1 MRNRRWAT
9 LGFCVLLSAGGC
21 GGDEG
26 GKSYLIRHAAVTL
39 TQATHVAESQV
50 PGRAVKAEL
59 VSNGRQVMYQVEILD
74 AMNQSR
80 TVSVDAETG
89 RVVN

>member
-9 LGFCVLLSAGGC
+9 LGFCAVLSAGGC
-21 GGDEG
+21 GGDDT
-26 GKSYLIRHAAVTL
+26 GKSYLIRHAGVTL
-39 TQATHVAESQV
+39 TQAANAAEAHV
-50 PGRAVKAEL
+50 PGRAVKVEL
-59 VSNGRQVMYQVEILD
+59 VANGRQVVYQVEILD
-74 AMNQSR
+74 AMNHSR